1 MIDNKKFCSC
11 CKNLIKN
18 NKVTDYVI
26 MGKGSYVCN
35 DCAKKINQIYSMS
48 FNQSMDM
55 IDERMNTQISNGAGE
70 TVLHSIGDAMY
81 IEKKLYPGV
90 IKRELDRYIVG
101 QDSAK
106 EILAVAAYN
115 HYKRTQL
122 RDPNI
127 KKPNV
132 LLIGPTGSGKTYL
145 VQTLAKILDVPMAI
159 IPATR
164 LTEAGYV
171 GDDVESVV
179 QNLLTV
185 SGGSVEKAERG
196 IIFIDE
202 IDKLTSSSS
211 ETKRQVGGKG
221 VQQALLPILEGCT
234 VQIPASGSTQ
244 GVSGFAPM
252 VSVDTTNILFICGG
266 AFPDLGNIIRDRL
279 KQGRKMGFSMNSQK
293 DEKQMD
299 MTDNVLSQAVTEDF
313 FKFGIIPELL
323 GRLPVRTS
331 LSPLSVDVLRRILTE
346 PENSL
351 VGQYRKLFAFDNIN
365 IVFED
370 EALTYIA
377 KKAYDEETGARSL
390 LSIMEKSLQKLM
402 YWAPGNMN
410 GQKICISK
418 KYLEEIEN
426 GSAELKIAAR
436 G

>member
-26 MGKGSYVCN
+26 MGKGSYVCSV
-35 DCAKKINQIYSMS
+35 CAKKINQIYSMS

-55 IDERMNTQISNGAGE
+55 IDERLNTQISNGAGE
-70 TVLHSIGDAMY
+70 TVPHSIGDAMY

-122 RDPNI
+122 RDPDI

-279 KQGRKMGFSMNSQK
+279 KQGRKMGFSVSSPK

-331 LSPLSVDVLRRILTE
+331 LPPLSVDVLRRILTE

-351 VGQYRKLFAFDNIN
+351 VWQYRKLFAFDNID

-410 GQKICISK
+410 GQEICISK